1 MPHHVRFLLGLRD
14 LVCTELL
21 SPSERPMDKS
31 FVLATQSC
39 PPEKSASVL

>member
-21 SPSERPMDKS
+21 SPSEWPADKS
-31 FVLATQSC
+31 FVPATQAA
-39 PPEKSASVL
+39 PLEKPASVL